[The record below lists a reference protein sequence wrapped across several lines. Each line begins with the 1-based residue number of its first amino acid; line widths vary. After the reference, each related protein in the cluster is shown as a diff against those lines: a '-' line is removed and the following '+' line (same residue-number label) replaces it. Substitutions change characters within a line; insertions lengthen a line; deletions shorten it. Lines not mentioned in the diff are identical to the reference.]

1 VPPLSQGAPCE
12 EPDEILECVVN
23 VSEGRDA
30 TVLNDLRASSATCLL
45 DVHSDGGHNRS
56 VFTMAGSSGEVEEA
70 TKALTIAALARI
82 DVSAHSGAHP
92 RFGAVDVV
100 PWVPLEG
107 RPLHDAAPHLAL
119 QSRDRFASWAAA
131 ELGLPVFLYGP
142 ERSLPDIRRNAW
154 RSLPPDLG
162 PPRPHPTGGSVAVGL
177 RPLMVAYNLWMAK
190 PDLAEAQAI
199 AAGLRSPMV
208 RTMSFSLA
216 GQVQV
221 SCNLLSPLTI
231 GPAEIYDLVAERA
244 PIGRAELVGLVPAAV
259 LGAVPRE
266 RWESLDLS
274 VSRTIE
280 AKLDGWPARP
290 R

>member
-1 VPPLSQGAPCE
+1 
-12 EPDEILECVVN
+12 VN

-30 TVLNDLRASSATCLL
+30 TVLDDLRASCGACLL
-45 DVHSDGGHNRS
+45 DVHSDRGHNRS
-56 VFTMAGSSGEVEEA
+56 VFTLAGGPGDVEEA
-70 TKALTIAALARI
+70 VKALTTAALARI

-100 PWVPLEG
+100 PWVAVEG
-107 RPLHDAAPHLAL
+107 WPLHDAAPRLAL

-154 RSLPPDLG
+154 RSLFPDRG

-177 RPLMVAYNLWMAK
+177 RPLMVAYNLWMAR
-190 PDLAEAQAI
+190 PDLAEARAI
-199 AAGLRSPMV
+199 AAGLRSATV
-208 RTMSFSLA
+208 RTMAFSLA

-221 SCNLLSPLTI
+221 SCNILSPLTM
-231 GPAEIYDLVAERA
+231 GPAEIYDLVAAQA
-244 PIGRAELVGLVPAAV
+244 PIERAELVGLVPAAV
-259 LGAVPRE
+259 LEVVARD

-274 VSRTIE
+274 ESRTIE
-280 AKLDGWPARP
+280 ARLHGWPTRP